1 MLLRLIKK
9 AGMLLLE
16 LVRVDGIIVSPLL
29 AGSRARVVWPLLR
42 VAKEKRYRCFTGAN
56 LP

>member
-9 AGMLLLE
+9 AGALLPE
-16 LVRVDGIIVSPLL
+16 LIGVDGIIVGPLL
-29 AGSRARVVWPLLR
+29 AGSGARVVWPLLR
-42 VAKEKRYRCFTGAN
+42 VAKKKRYRCPTRAN